1 MMEWLWKIFPIGI
14 VIYAILNAY
23 VYFMQPGMI
32 FFPDIAGRELVT
44 SPQNIGLDYTDV
56 ELVTDDGTQIHGWFI
71 PYNKVSDT
79 AKQATLLFLHGNAG
93 NISHRL
99 DSIKLFNNLG
109 LNILIIDYRGYGQ
122 STGKPTEAGT
132 YQDAETAWRYLTET
146 RGIEEGKIII
156 FGRSLGGSVAA
167 WLASQH
173 TPAALI
179 LESSF
184 SSVPSMG
191 QRIYP
196 FLPVRLLSRF
206 QYNTKEYVKA
216 IHCPVLVA
224 HSRDDDIIPYEE
236 GRDIFN
242 ATHEPKQFLEMR
254 GGHNNGFIV
263 SGSNYADSLRLFIN
277 TRINQQN
284 MNTQ

>member
-1 MMEWLWKIFPIGI
+1 MMEWLWKILPIGI

-32 FFPDIAGRELVT
+32 FFPDIPGRELVT
-44 SPQNIGLDYTDV
+44 TPKSIGLDYEDV
-56 ELVTDDGTQIHGWFI
+56 ELVTDDGTRIHGWFI
-71 PYNKVSDT
+71 PDNKVFDT
-79 AKQATLLFLHGNAG
+79 QKQATLLFLHGNAG

-99 DSIKLFNNLG
+99 DSIKLFNNIG

-122 STGKPTEAGT
+122 STGKPGEAGT
-132 YQDAETAWRYLTET
+132 YQDAEAAWHYLTAT
-146 RGIEEGKIII
+146 RGIKENKIIV

-179 LESSF
+179 VESSF

-216 IHCPVLVA
+216 INCPVLVA
-224 HSRDDDIIPYEE
+224 HSRDDDIIPYQE

-242 ATHEPKQFLEMR
+242 AAHEPKSFLQMQ
-254 GGHNNGFIV
+254 GGHNDGFII
-263 SGSNYADSLRLFIN
+263 SGSSYINGLDLFIKASLR
-277 TRINQQN
+277 QKQ
-284 MNTQ
+284 

>member
-1 MMEWLWKIFPIGI
+1 MEFLLRILPIGVAVY
-14 VIYAILNAY
+14 VILSAY

-32 FFPDIAGRELVT
+32 YYPNIPDRKLVS
-44 SPQNIGLDYTDV
+44 SPKSVGLDYENV
-56 ELVTDDGTQIHGWFI
+56 ELITDDGTRIHGWFI
-71 PYNKVSDT
+71 PYDKASDT
-79 AKQATLLFLHGNAG
+79 QKQATLLFLHGNAG
-93 NISHRL
+93 NISHRM
-99 DSIKLFNNLG
+99 DSIKLFNNIG

-122 STGKPTEAGT
+122 STGKPGEAGT
-132 YQDAETAWRYLTET
+132 YQDAEAAWHYLTAT
-146 RGIEEGKIII
+146 RGIKENKIIV

-179 LESSF
+179 VESSF

-216 IHCPVLVA
+216 INCPVLVA
-224 HSRDDDIIPYEE
+224 HSRDDDIIPYQE

-242 ATHEPKQFLEMR
+242 AAHEPKSFLQMQ
-254 GGHNNGFIV
+254 GGHNDGFII
-263 SGSNYADSLRLFIN
+263 SGSSYINGLDLFIKASLR
-277 TRINQQN
+277 QKQ
-284 MNTQ
+284 

>member
-1 MMEWLWKIFPIGI
+1 MEWLWKLLPLGI
-14 VIYAILNAY
+14 AGYVAFSAL

-32 FFPDIAGRELVT
+32 FYPNIPGRGLVT
-44 SPQNIGLDYTDV
+44 TPKSIGLDYEDV
-56 ELVTDDGTQIHGWFI
+56 ELITDDGTRIHGWFI
-71 PYNKVSDT
+71 PNSKASDT
-79 AKQATLLFLHGNAG
+79 QKQATLLFLHGNAG

-109 LNILIIDYRGYGQ
+109 LDILIIDYRGYGQ

-132 YQDAETAWRYLTET
+132 YQDAEAAWHYLTAT
-146 RGIEEGKIII
+146 RGIKENKIIL
-156 FGRSLGGSVAA
+156 FGRSLGGSISA

-179 LESSF
+179 VESSF
-184 SSVPSMG
+184 SSAHSMG

-242 ATHEPKQFLEMR
+242 SAHEPRYFLKMR
-254 GGHNNGFIV
+254 GGHNDGFII
-263 SGSNYADSLRLFIN
+263 SGSSYVDALESFIN
-277 TRINQQN
+277 TSVNQQN

>member
-1 MMEWLWKIFPIGI
+1 MEWLWKILPVG
-14 VIYAILNAY
+14 VAVYTILSVY

-32 FFPDIAGRELVT
+32 YYPNIPSRELVT
-44 SPQNIGLDYTDV
+44 TPKNTGLDYEDV
-56 ELVTDDGTQIHGWFI
+56 ELVTNDGTRIHGWFI
-71 PYNKVSDT
+71 PYATVSDT
-79 AKQATLLFLHGNAG
+79 QKQKTLLFFHGNAG

-99 DSIKLFNNLG
+99 DSIKLFNKLG

-122 STGKPTEAGT
+122 STGKPDEAGT
-132 YQDAETAWRYLTET
+132 YQDAEAAWHYLTET
-146 RGIEEGKIII
+146 RGIKENRIII
-156 FGRSLGGSVAA
+156 FGRSLGGSIAA

-179 LESSF
+179 VESGF

-206 QYNTKEYVKA
+206 QYNTKEYIKA
-216 IHCPVLVA
+216 VNCPVLVA

-236 GRDIFN
+236 GLDIFS
-242 ATHEPKQFLEMR
+242 AAHEPKQFLKMR
-254 GGHNNGFIV
+254 GSHNDGFIV
-263 SGSNYADSLRLFIN
+263 SGSGYIDALELFIN
-277 TRINQQN
+277 TSVNQ
-284 MNTQ
+284 

>member
-1 MMEWLWKIFPIGI
+1 MEFLWKILPTG
-14 VIYAILNAY
+14 VAIYVILNVY

-32 FFPDIAGRELVT
+32 YYPNIPGRELVS
-44 SPQNIGLDYTDV
+44 SPKSIGLDYEDV
-56 ELVTDDGTQIHGWFI
+56 ELLTDDGARIHGWFI
-71 PYNKVSDT
+71 PYDRASDMQ
-79 AKQATLLFLHGNAG
+79 KPATLLFLHGNAG

-122 STGKPTEAGT
+122 STGKPTETGT
-132 YQDAETAWRYLTET
+132 YQDAEAAWHYLTAT
-146 RGIEEGKIII
+146 RGIKENKIIL

-167 WLASQH
+167 WLAGQH

-179 LESSF
+179 VESSF

-206 QYNTKEYVKA
+206 QYNTKEYVKEVN
-216 IHCPVLVA
+216 CPVLVA

-242 ATHEPKQFLEMR
+242 AAHEPKKFLEMQ
-254 GGHNNGFIV
+254 GGHNDGFII
-263 SGSNYADSLRLFIN
+263 SGSNYIDSLDSFIK
-277 TRINQQN
+277 TSLRRKQ
-284 MNTQ
+284 

>member
-1 MMEWLWKIFPIGI
+1 MEWLWKILPTG
-14 VIYAILNAY
+14 VAVYTILSIY

-32 FFPDIAGRELVT
+32 YYPNIPGRELVT
-44 SPQNIGLDYTDV
+44 TPKNIGLDYEDI
-56 ELVTDDGTQIHGWFI
+56 ELVTDDGIRIHGWFI
-71 PYNKVSDT
+71 PYETASDT
-79 AKQATLLFLHGNAG
+79 QKQKTLLFFHGNAG

-122 STGKPTEAGT
+122 STGKPGEAGT
-132 YQDAETAWRYLTET
+132 YQDAEAAWHYLTET
-146 RGIEEGKIII
+146 RGIRENRIIV

-167 WLASQH
+167 WLAGQH

-179 LESSF
+179 IESSF

-224 HSRDDDIIPYEE
+224 HSRNDDIIPYEE
-236 GRDIFN
+236 GLDIFS

-254 GGHNNGFIV
+254 GSHNDGFIV
-263 SGSNYADSLRLFIN
+263 SGSGYIDALESFIN
-277 TRINQQN
+277 TSINQ
-284 MNTQ
+284 

>member
-1 MMEWLWKIFPIGI
+1 MEFLFKILPIG
-14 VIYAILNAY
+14 VAVYAILSAY

-32 FFPDIAGRELVT
+32 YYPNIPGRELVT
-44 SPQNIGLDYTDV
+44 TPKNIGLDYEDV
-56 ELVTDDGTQIHGWFI
+56 ELLTDDGTRIHGWFI
-71 PYNKVSDT
+71 PYNRKSGT
-79 AKQATLLFLHGNAG
+79 QKQATILFLHGNAG

-99 DSIKLFNNLG
+99 DSIKVFNNLG

-122 STGKPTEAGT
+122 STGKPTEVGT
-132 YQDAETAWRYLTET
+132 YQDAEAAWHYLTST
-146 RGIEEGKIII
+146 RGIKENKIIL

-179 LESSF
+179 IESSF
-184 SSVPSMG
+184 SSAPSMG

-236 GRDIFN
+236 GREIFN
-242 ATHEPKQFLEMR
+242 AAHEPRNFLQMQ
-254 GGHNNGFIV
+254 GGHNDGFII
-263 SGSNYADSLRLFIN
+263 SGSSYINGLDSFIK
-277 TRINQQN
+277 TSLKYKKPANQ
-284 MNTQ
+284 